1 MSQNGGDQKVI
12 PLYKEPRNSPFKTK
26 ESQHI
31 DASRSRE
38 LLKDLSK
45 GQTTNDPLI
54 DFKVYEQRSKQ
65 SAPGKKEIDATSFL
79 PHIMPNP
86 YTNPTF
92 GAGSAQ
98 PYYYPSTAN
107 PIIKNYTINTSG
119 PMDDHLRVGTL
130 YEDVLPKPLQTN
142 TFSTLKERG
151 ELRNFIR
158 SIFIRSEDGEDISLG
173 GGSQNSL
180 MSYLKFL
187 EINPYAPKSA
197 QEIPNPYAN
206 LPDNMLLYKSCYPI
220 KHNNRNNTVECSPN
234 SIGMNVRIYK
244 VNYDEFMNMK
254 TTKSKKFNLWRE
266 LFYYEYVRD
275 NIVLSGICPHFSLM
289 YSYYTNHKCDIPF
302 DKILLA
308 KGKNK
313 YRKITDPKEVEKY
326 KKEHGLN
333 SLYKGNIQKA
343 LVILTEAPNYNL
355 YEWAQKNYSS
365 SFSNFNVKYM
375 TNTGYHSE
383 STWLTI
389 LFQLMYTIYVMQV
402 HGIVF
407 NNFNIDNNIFVK
419 DISTESN
426 KSTYWIYNV
435 DNFEFFVPNHGYI
448 VMVDSN
454 YADITTTPLNL
465 GDKTSSYKIYG
476 NNFNDKTYTNKS
488 VNKLI
493 FTYFKNIF
501 NVNNF
506 TKLFVNRGGVPPPD
520 SIKRLIE
527 RIQKDAADDK
537 NMDIK
542 YYITTHMRQ
551 LFNNRIGTYLTF
563 TEARNVNNSLKG
575 RFKKGDVVVYSE
587 KYKTYKFVLFVE
599 MVGRQAKVYTKTTPD
614 DKNIEEKVV
623 SYHNLYGYS
632 LTNPIRQNFTIDKLA
647 FTNNNLLE
655 KYII

>member
-1 MSQNGGDQKVI
+1 MGKN
-12 PLYKEPRNSPFKTK
+12 E
-26 ESQHI
+26 
-31 DASRSRE
+31 
-38 LLKDLSK
+38 
-45 GQTTNDPLI
+45 PLI
-54 DFKVYEQRSKQ
+54 DFKVYEQQSKQ
-65 SAPGKKEIDATSFL
+65 SAPSKQKEIDGTSFL
-79 PHIMPNP
+79 PHLMPNP
-86 YTNPTF
+86 YTNPMLGT
-92 GAGSAQ
+92 GSTW
-98 PYYYPSTAN
+98 PYYYPNTVN
-107 PIIKNYTINTSG
+107 PIIKNYTINTTG

-130 YEDVLPKPLQTN
+130 YEDILPKPLQTN

-187 EINPYAPKSA
+187 EINPYAPKSLQA
-197 QEIPNPYAN
+197 IPNPYAN

-254 TTKSKKFNLWRE
+254 TRKSKKFNLWRE
-266 LFYYEYVRD
+266 LFYYEYIRD
-275 NIVLSGICPHFSLM
+275 NIILSGICPHFSLM
-289 YSYYTNHKCDIPF
+289 YSYYMNHKCDIPF

-313 YRKITDPKEVEKY
+313 YRKITDPKEV
-326 KKEHGLN
+326 KEYMKGNGLY
-333 SLYKGNIQKA
+333 SQYKGNIQKA

-365 SFSNFNVKYM
+365 SFTNLNVKYM

-383 STWLTI
+383 NSWLTI

-407 NNFNIDNNIFVK
+407 NNFNIDNNIFIK

-426 KSTYWIYNV
+426 QSTYWIYNV
-435 DNFEFFVPNHGYI
+435 DNFEFYIPNYGYI

-454 YADITTTPLNL
+454 YGDITTVPSELDIN
-465 GDKTSSYKIYG
+465 TSSYKIYG
-476 NNFNDKTYTNKS
+476 NNFNDKTYKNKDID
-488 VNKLI
+488 KLI

-501 NVNNF
+501 NVNNLS
-506 TKLFVNRGGVPPPD
+506 KLFVNRGGVPPPD
-520 SIKRLIE
+520 SIKDLIN
-527 RIQKDAADDK
+527 RIHNDASKIGATT
-537 NMDIK
+537 DIK
-542 YYITTHMRQ
+542 HYIIGHMKQ
-551 LFNNRIGTYLTF
+551 LLNNRIGTYLTF
-563 TEARNVNNSLKG
+563 TEAKYVNTSMKG
-575 RFKKGDVVVYSE
+575 NFKKGDVVVYTE
-587 KYKTYKFVLFVE
+587 KYKTYKFVLFVG
-599 MVGRQAKVYTKTTPD
+599 MDGRKAIVYTKNDLNKKDIDEITVP
-614 DKNIEEKVV
+614 
-623 SYHNLYGYS
+623 YHNLYGYS
-632 LTNPIRQNFTIDKLA
+632 LSNPIRQHFTIDKLA

-655 KYII
+655 KYVI